1 MGAAARKESKMLG
14 RTMTGAAIAAAFF
27 VGVWLYGQAQY
38 RQGVGDTK
46 ADAVLAQISIEQGM
60 QYERDRADAE
70 YRGLV
75 RARETTL
82 LDLNTAR
89 GELDWLRRSAI
100 SGPQV
105 AGGGSGLDGVG
116 TDWIGGFA
124 ACYEE
129 YAELATDAAKWADM
143 VNGLQRYV
151 RATHHKVKSK

>member
-1 MGAAARKESKMLG
+1 MPIKSGL
-14 RTMTGAAIAAAFF
+14 TGAAIAVAFF

-38 RQGVGDTK
+38 RQGVGDTT

-75 RARETTL
+75 RAMETTL
-82 LDLNTAR
+82 FDLNAAR
-89 GELDWLRRSAI
+89 VELDRLRRSATGG
-100 SGPQV
+100 SQV
-105 AGGGSGLDGVG
+105 AGGGSGLDGTS

-124 ACYEE
+124 ACYAE

-143 VNGLQRYV
+143 VNGLQGYIKAIRGYMG
-151 RATHHKVKSK
+151 KI

>member
-1 MGAAARKESKMLG
+1 MLG
-14 RTMTGAAIAAAFF
+14 RTMTGAAIAVAFF

-82 LDLNTAR
+82 LDLNAVR
-89 GELDWLRRSAI
+89 SELDRLRRSATGG
-100 SGPQV
+100 SQV
-105 AGGGSGLDGVG
+105 AGGGSGLDGTG
-116 TDWIGGFA
+116 ADWIGGFA
-124 ACYEE
+124 ACYAE

-143 VNGLQRYV
+143 VNGLQGYV
-151 RATHHKVKSK
+151 RAILSNK

>member
-1 MGAAARKESKMLG
+1 MLG
-14 RTMTGAAIAAAFF
+14 RTMTGAAIAVAFF

-75 RARETTL
+75 RARETAL
-82 LDLNTAR
+82 LNLNAVR
-89 GELDWLRRSAI
+89 GELDRLRHSAT
-100 SGPQV
+100 SNGKN
-105 AGGGSGLDGVG
+105 AESSSGLDGAG
-116 TDWIGGFA
+116 ADWIGGFA
-124 ACYEE
+124 ACYAE

-143 VNGLQRYV
+143 VNGLQGYIKAIRGYMG
-151 RATHHKVKSK
+151 KI